1 MITIG
6 SLFAGIGGLE
16 LGLGWAL
23 AEAGIPHRVAWQV
36 EREPFPRVVQRAAR
50 LKALGNA
57 VVPQVARE
65 VGRAFVVPLLARAD
79 VAAILRAD
87 PTWRPRSH
95 VVAGLAPEERGAA
108 VAADERTARRVARLR
123 GPL

>member
-1 MITIG
+1 MIRIG

-23 AEAGIPHRVAWQV
+23 TEAAIPH
-36 EREPFPRVVQRAAR
+36 R

-65 VGRAFVVPLLARAD
+65 VGRWI
-79 VAAILRAD
+79 VAM
-87 PTWRPRSH
+87 
-95 VVAGLAPEERGAA
+95 GL
-108 VAADERTARRVARLR
+108 V
-123 GPL
+123 